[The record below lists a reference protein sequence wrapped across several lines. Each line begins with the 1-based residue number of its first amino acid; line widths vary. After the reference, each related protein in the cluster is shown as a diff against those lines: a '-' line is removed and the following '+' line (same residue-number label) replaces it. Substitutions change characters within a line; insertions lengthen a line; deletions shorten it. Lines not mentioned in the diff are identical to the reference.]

1 MISRTTL
8 SDGGLVG
15 RVALVTGAATGI
27 GAATVVRLAGG
38 GAAVAINVNVG
49 ESGDDVLARVR
60 EHGVDAMVVEADVSV
75 EGDVER
81 MFEEVADRLGR
92 VTICV
97 SNAGVQQEATF
108 LDTSFES
115 WRSQIAVNL
124 DATFLVGRAA
134 ARGMVGHGG
143 GTIINVTSVHEH
155 ITFPGYAPYCAAKA
169 GAGMLT
175 KVMARELAGDG
186 IRVVAVA
193 PGAIASGGNADE
205 DPDERARSESGI
217 PAHRLGRPEEVAELI
232 AYLASPE
239 AAYITGTTVVIDG
252 ALEQQTSTA

>member
-1 MISRTTL
+1 MTSRAAL
-8 SDGGLVG
+8 SDGRLAD
-15 RVALVTGAATGI
+15 RVALVTGAASGI
-27 GAATVVRLAGG
+27 GAATVVRLARA
-38 GAAVAINVNVG
+38 GADVAVNVNVG
-49 ESGDDVLARVR
+49 EDGDEVLARVR

-75 EGDVER
+75 EIDVER

-92 VTICV
+92 VTVCV
-97 SNAGVQQEATF
+97 SNAGEQREASF
-108 LDTSFES
+108 LDTTFES
-115 WRSQIAVNL
+115 WRSQMAVNL

-134 ARGMVGHGG
+134 ARQMAGHGG

-175 KVMARELAGDG
+175 KVMARELAAEG

-193 PGAIASGGNADE
+193 PGAIASGGNADP
-205 DPDERARSESGI
+205 DPDERARSEAGI

-252 ALEQQTSTA
+252 ALEQQTSTS